1 MAASHDAVPGVVLST
16 VDKVA
21 KWAQS
26 SSIWPFAFGLACC
39 AIEMMSTV
47 AGRFDIA
54 RFGAEVFRSSPRQA
68 DLMIVA
74 GRVSMKMGPVIKRL
88 YDQMPDPKWV
98 IAMGA
103 CASCGGVFNNY
114 AIIQGVDKVIPVD
127 VFVPG
132 CPPNPDALLYSVVK
146 LQEKIRAGEAHP
158 GSRILLP
165 PDADQTIITRRP
177 AFVSAEG
184 MESQENLI
192 GES

>member
-1 MAASHDAVPGVVLST
+1 MANSHDVVPGVVFST

-21 KWAQS
+21 RWAQS
-26 SSIWPFAFGLACC
+26 SSLWPFAFGLACC

-54 RFGAEVFRSSPRQA
+54 RFGAEVFRASPRQA

-103 CASCGGVFNNY
+103 CSSCGGVFNNY

-127 VFVPG
+127 VYVPG
-132 CPPNPDALLYSVVK
+132 CPPNPDALLYAVTR
-146 LQEKIRAGEAHP
+146 LQEKIRSGEARP
-158 GSRILLP
+158 GHKILEP
-165 PDADQTIITRRP
+165 AQEVIT
-177 AFVSAEG
+177 V
-184 MESQENLI
+184 ES
-192 GES
+192 GRTS

>member
-1 MAASHDAVPGVVLST
+1 MANSHDVVPGVVFST

-21 KWAQS
+21 RWAQS
-26 SSIWPFAFGLACC
+26 SSLWPFAFGLACC

-54 RFGAEVFRSSPRQA
+54 RFGAEVFRASPRQA

-103 CASCGGVFNNY
+103 CSSCGGVFNNY

-127 VFVPG
+127 VYVPG
-132 CPPNPDALLYSVVK
+132 CPPNPDALLYAVTR
-146 LQEKIRAGEAHP
+146 LQEKIRSGEARP
-158 GSRILLP
+158 GHRILEP
-165 PDADQTIITRRP
+165 VQTGSSI
-177 AFVSAEG
+177 
-184 MESQENLI
+184 ES
-192 GES
+192 GRSS